1 MTNEHANLFAA
12 IVKVMADVRSLPK
25 NGHNKQNS
33 YDYVT
38 SDDALESIGKAMA
51 KHGVVVIPSMT
62 NYETMTDGKMT
73 RAKAS
78 FDMHICGTDGAVFTS
93 PWIAEGIDYGNPDK
107 ALTKAMTYATKTF
120 LLKLFV
126 VGAGGDDPD
135 GESAVAEKTTEK
147 PTQKPKKATTEPT
160 KLPKDNQIPA
170 PVAEWLNDEN
180 AAQAAKDWA
189 VGNGAQPNEHAA
201 RNSLKKIVNEQFG
214 GKFTKENQVDVLT
227 VFYFR
232 QHEHLAELA
241 NTATAEPEPLA
252 A

>member
-135 GESAVAEKTTEK
+135 GESTVTEKTTEK
-147 PTQKPKKATTEPT
+147 PTQKPKKATTEETPEQALDKARKHFHASGVDLFGDKWDKARPLVIERYCQNKT
-160 KLPKDNQIPA
+160 PKNLRTSSGDLG
-170 PVAEWLNDEN
+170 VAELDEIAGTFKKSASGWKSWLEETMS
-180 AAQAAKDWA
+180 AK
-189 VGNGAQPNEHAA
+189 
-201 RNSLKKIVNEQFG
+201 
-214 GKFTKENQVDVLT
+214 
-227 VFYFR
+227 
-232 QHEHLAELA
+232 
-241 NTATAEPEPLA
+241 EPTQQ
-252 A
+252 